1 MHICLF
7 CVQPDD
13 KSLIQPAHEAAIAI
27 EDEGRRA
34 QALLDIIKE
43 IDFFESREDK

>member
-1 MHICLF
+1 M
-7 CVQPDD
+7 
-13 KSLIQPAHEAAIAI
+13 HEAAIAI